1 MESEQLSILTQ
12 MTIAKGNK
20 HEKGATNQQKELD
33 ADTNFGKKA
42 DNYKQIFMTNKK
54 SNRTRACTLLA

>member
-1 MESEQLSILTQ
+1 
-12 MTIAKGNK
+12 MTIAKSNK

-42 DNYKQIFMTNKK
+42 DSCKQIFTTNKK
-54 SNRTRACTLLA
+54 TNH